1 MFKIVKKSVKFGDNT
16 LTIETGE
23 IGRQAD
29 GAVMVSYGDTVV
41 FVTAVGNKN
50 AREGQDFFPLTVD
63 YQEKNYAAG
72 KIPGGFFKREGRP
85 SEKET
90 LTCRLIDRPL
100 RPLFPKNFYNE
111 IQIVATVMSS
121 DSEIDSDIPAIIGAS
136 AALAIS
142 GIPFYGPVGAS
153 RVGYIDDKYIV
164 NPTKTQLEKSKL
176 DLVVAGSDAAV
187 LMVESEA
194 KELPEKVMLDAVL
207 EGHKAMQ
214 PVIEMI
220 NQFAKEAAKD
230 PWDWVAPETNK
241 DLVKQ
246 IEKIASKELEKHSQL
261 SLRVIAQKSYQ
272 KLKIMLYL
280 KLLKTT

>member
-1 MFKIVKKSVKFGDNT
+1 MFKVIKKSIKFGEHD
-16 LTIETGE
+16 LKIETGE

-41 FVTAVGNKN
+41 FVTAVGRKEVK
-50 AREGQDFFPLTVD
+50 EGQDFFPLTVD

-100 RPLFPKNFYNE
+100 RPLFPENFYNE

-142 GIPFYGPVGAS
+142 GIQIGRAS
-153 RVGYIDDKYIV
+153 CRERV
-164 NPTKTQLEKSKL
+164 
-176 DLVVAGSDAAV
+176 
-187 LMVESEA
+187 
-194 KELPEKVMLDAVL
+194 
-207 EGHKAMQ
+207 
-214 PVIEMI
+214 
-220 NQFAKEAAKD
+220 
-230 PWDWVAPETNK
+230 
-241 DLVKQ
+241 
-246 IEKIASKELEKHSQL
+246 
-261 SLRVIAQKSYQ
+261 
-272 KLKIMLYL
+272 
-280 KLLKTT
+280 

>member
-1 MFKIVKKSVKFGDNT
+1 MFNIVKKSVKFGNNT

-50 AREGQDFFPLTVD
+50 AKEGQDFFPLTVD

-111 IQIVATVMSS
+111 VQIVATVMSS
-121 DSEIDSDIPAIIGAS
+121 DSEIDSDIPSIVGAS

-142 GIPFYGPVGAS
+142 GIPFYGRTSWGEGWVL
-153 RVGYIDDKYIV
+153 Y
-164 NPTKTQLEKSKL
+164 
-176 DLVVAGSDAAV
+176 SDAV
-187 LMVESEA
+187 KLRPN
-194 KELPEKVMLDAVL
+194 LP
-207 EGHKAMQ
+207 
-214 PVIEMI
+214 
-220 NQFAKEAAKD
+220 AAQDTIHHDKD
-230 PWDWVAPETNK
+230 DGQG
-241 DLVKQ
+241 VKIYGFNGTQ
-246 IEKIASKELEKHSQL
+246 T
-261 SLRVIAQKSYQ
+261 VAQKVAQAKKEGLAGVMFWQLGGDVEATHAKS
-272 KLKIMLYL
+272 
-280 KLLKTT
+280 LLKTIAQ

>member
-1 MFKIVKKSVKFGDNT
+1 MFNIVKKSVKFGDNT

-29 GAVMVSYGDTVV
+29 GAVMVTYGDTVV
-41 FVTAVGNKN
+41 LVTAVGNKN

-63 YQEKNYAAG
+63 YQEKTYAAG

-153 RVGYIDDKYIV
+153 RVGYIDEKFVI
-164 NPTKTQLEKSKL
+164 NPTKTQLIESEL

-194 KELPEKVMLDAVL
+194 KEL
-207 EGHKAMQ
+207 
-214 PVIEMI
+214 
-220 NQFAKEAAKD
+220 
-230 PWDWVAPETNK
+230 
-241 DLVKQ
+241 
-246 IEKIASKELEKHSQL
+246 
-261 SLRVIAQKSYQ
+261 
-272 KLKIMLYL
+272 
-280 KLLKTT
+280 